1 MTCLSLT
8 IALALGRHLLRRES
22 TSDLKE
28 NLSFLQSKIESA
40 REQADVQTISN
51 VEYSK
56 GVDTLAQSNSDSD
69 EEEILLAAPIPVK
82 TRKVLW

>member
-1 MTCLSLT
+1 MFVIFLAVLTEVLLHLS
-8 IALALGRHLLRRES
+8 
-22 TSDLKE
+22 
-28 NLSFLQSKIESA
+28 SFLSE
-40 REQADVQTISN
+40 ISLPF
-51 VEYSK
+51 EYSK